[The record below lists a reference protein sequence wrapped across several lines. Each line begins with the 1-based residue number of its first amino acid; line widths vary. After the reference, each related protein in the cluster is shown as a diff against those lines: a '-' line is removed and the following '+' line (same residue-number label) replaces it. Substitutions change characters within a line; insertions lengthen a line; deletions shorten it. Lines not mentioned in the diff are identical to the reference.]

1 MAEPT
6 FNLFGPITKND
17 IRVGYISS
25 ERGYV
30 PGLSICEANVHA
42 KKNPGTTF
50 IYKPDRKTVKFLTIN
65 DVNK

>member
-6 FNLFGPITKND
+6 FNLFGPISKDD

-30 PGLSICEANVHA
+30 SGLSICEANIHA
-42 KKNPGTTF
+42 KKSPGTTF
-50 IYKPDRKTVKFLTIN
+50 IYKPEYFI
-65 DVNK
+65 